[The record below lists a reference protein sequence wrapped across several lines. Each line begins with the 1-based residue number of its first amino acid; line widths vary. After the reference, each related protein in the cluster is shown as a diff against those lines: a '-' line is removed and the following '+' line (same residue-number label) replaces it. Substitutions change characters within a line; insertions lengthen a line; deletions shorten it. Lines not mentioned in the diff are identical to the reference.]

1 MLLVFLATEVAIRK
15 VVLPRSQSASTI
27 CSAQV
32 NGSSLNGDEFN
43 AAVFG
48 NSYTLCGIDAQEVQE
63 MASVSDKKSKIR
75 VHALN
80 GSYVCEWY
88 WLAKL
93 CYLSSPVKPDVIVL
107 NVGKTS
113 LRDRDAISHRRLAL
127 NFGMTNLPIVPLR
140 DMGNNQKEIEFVLS
154 RYSML
159 INRGRNIG
167 EQVSMK
173 LIPNFTQTQK
183 QLVNRKKTQDGLKGK
198 TSLTSSPS
206 SMDVAKRFFAD
217 CRVAG
222 VHVVVVVMPHKNPY
236 EIDQLAFDLFEESKD
251 WVTVIDHRDFPSLTS
266 QDFKDEVHMTP
277 SGEAKYTPV
286 YISDLKQQLHLIAE
300 NDLSNLPQ

>member
-1 MLLVFLATEVAIRK
+1 MLLVFLATEVAIRQ

-27 CSAQV
+27 RSAQV
-32 NGSSLNGDEFN
+32 NGSSLNDDEFN

-48 NSYTLCGIDAQEVQE
+48 NSYTLCGIDAREVQKGE
-63 MASVSDKKSKIR
+63 PLSAKKSKIR

-93 CYLSSPVKPDVIVL
+93 CYLSSPVKPDVLVL

-127 NFGMTNLPIVPLR
+127 NFGMTKLPVVPMDDLGR
-140 DMGNNQKEIEFVLS
+140 NKKVIEFLLS

-167 EQVSMK
+167 EQVSIK
-173 LIPNFTQTQK
+173 LIPNFAQTQK
-183 QLVNRKKTQDGLKGK
+183 QLINRKKTQDKLKSNPSP
-198 TSLTSSPS
+198 TSFPD
-206 SMDVAKRFFAD
+206 SMNVAERFFSD
-217 CRVAG
+217 CRAAG
-222 VHVVVVVMPHKNPY
+222 VHVIVVVMPHRSPY
-236 EIDQLAFDLFEESKD
+236 EIDQSAADLFEESKD
-251 WVTVIDHRDFPSLTS
+251 WVTIIDHRDLATLTNL
-266 QDFKDEVHMTP
+266 DFKDEVHMTH
-277 SGEAKYTPV
+277 SGQAKYTPI
-286 YISDLKQQLHLIAE
+286 YIKDLVAR
-300 NDLSNLPQ
+300 LSEVASKASGKLR